1 MSVSRRRGLSS
12 VIVSSTW
19 LRNKSGQWQHLLKS
33 DGVSKFG
40 HTKGHEPMSMHV
52 KGRSPTKSK
61 SSGNPGLSTSLSCG
75 VPYAGDVG
83 SPYRQKSKRSN
94 VPAPECRRAVLL
106 DLHDNGKVMQHRW
119 APTCHPVMVFA
130 VTQLAQQD
138 VERLFRDIDSA
149 FPHTWN
155 PVGSRRTNTKSLSSR
170 FFGMST
176 GH

>member
-19 LRNKSGQWQHLLKS
+19 LRNKPGQWQTRTNEHARQWTFS
-33 DGVSKFG
+33 D
-40 HTKGHEPMSMHV
+40 
-52 KGRSPTKSK
+52 KSK